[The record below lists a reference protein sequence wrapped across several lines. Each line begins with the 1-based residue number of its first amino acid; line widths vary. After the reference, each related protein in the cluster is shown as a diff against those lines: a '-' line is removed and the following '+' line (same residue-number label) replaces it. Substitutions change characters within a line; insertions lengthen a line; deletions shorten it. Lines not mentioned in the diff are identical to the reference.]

1 MGFFSKL
8 FKSEKDNA
16 KNKPDFSYIAEIA
29 GLITNNDAK
38 VMKNIN
44 FCINN
49 PKEYERQWEM
59 RGIKSDDEDFY
70 WLSMR
75 DELEE
80 GGFLF
85 SVDYKCELED
95 FLWALERLKNYNLI
109 DIDLSGL
116 DLSEDDDVEVWIRE
130 INAALNGEACI
141 GVVDIDSDSYELIIT
156 TCETYKKISAAAEN
170 NGHLIKT
177 F

>member
-16 KNKPDFSYIAEIA
+16 KNKPDFSYITEIA
-29 GLITNNDAK
+29 GLITENDSGF
-38 VMKNIN
+38 MKRLNDFLIYTQ
-44 FCINN
+44 
-49 PKEYERQWEM
+49 KECKEKDR
-59 RGIKSDDEDFY
+59 DFEY
-70 WLSMR
+70 WSGMY
-75 DELEE
+75 DQLEE
-80 GGFLF
+80 EGYLF

-116 DLSEDDDVEVWIRE
+116 DLSEGDDVEVWIRE
-130 INAALNGEACI
+130 INAALNGKACI

-156 TCETYKKISAAAEN
+156 TCETYRKISAAAEN

>member
-1 MGFFSKL
+1 MGFLSKL
-8 FKSEKDNA
+8 FKSGKNDA
-16 KNKPDFSYIAEIA
+16 GNKPDFSYITEIA
-29 GLITNNDAK
+29 GLITENDSGF
-38 VMKNIN
+38 MKRLNDFLIYTQ
-44 FCINN
+44 
-49 PKEYERQWEM
+49 KECKEKDR
-59 RGIKSDDEDFY
+59 DFEY
-70 WLSMR
+70 WSGMY
-75 DELEE
+75 DQLEE
-80 GGFLF
+80 EGYLF

-116 DLSEDDDVEVWIRE
+116 DLSDDVEVWIRE